1 VEFFFYV
8 CFNFGHLLATVRI
21 AVEQEGFEFK
31 SAKE

>member
-1 VEFFFYV
+1 MDCEV
-8 CFNFGHLLATVRI
+8 FGHLLATVRI